1 MPEPAWRLLPTWYLI
16 TTHDQ
21 AIPPEAQHL
30 FANRMGATTMEVPSS
45 HAAMVSHP
53 DEVTRLIKTAAAKHT
68 AAVV

>member
-1 MPEPAWRLLPTWYLI
+1 MEVTAHLVFDHHRRP
-16 TTHDQ
+16 

-53 DEVTRLIKTAAAKHT
+53 DEVTRLIKEAAKHT
-68 AAVV
+68 ATVV